1 MGALLIRGLIS
12 GIIVGGVVGVGGV
25 GAVALL
31 VEPVVLEPVAPEAR
45 GSVTSETDTPQ
56 AAVVPEVSAPEP
68 LDAPG
73 DAPDSSPETTVTQL
87 PVGEP
92 VPTVDLPLDEAE
104 EIPAEDAPMA
114 EQDTAPVVEAP
125 VVAEPEVPSS
135 DVVIGAEQE
144 AGEEVAALTPETEAP
159 GADAPARATPE
170 TPETPETPAPD
181 MAAPEE
187 EVAALAEPELAMP
200 EVEEMPATDD
210 APAVD
215 PVPEA
220 APEAAQ
226 PETPAAETPAADTTV
241 TETDDGTLIAGA
253 GQVTPGVDTDE
264 DRLGGDP
271 EPPPPAVSDRLP
283 RIGDEPAAESEVP
296 SPLAEDVP
304 LLRKNAL
311 DFTTIPELPEMAVV
325 LLDTGPGRET
335 VGDVA
340 LMPFPLSV
348 AVDASQPD
356 AEAAIDYYRANNAE
370 VILVVPFPPGV
381 TATDVDVT
389 MQAYDA
395 LLDKVVAVMV
405 PESVGFQN
413 AGDAAAQ
420 LATVLGEKGLGL
432 LSYPAGLNT
441 GHKTAVSEGVPA
453 TLVFRDLDP
462 EDQSADVIRRF
473 LDNVAFRAR
482 NEEGTVALAR
492 VRPDSLQALLEW
504 SLGNRAQTVNLA
516 PLSALLIEQM

>member
-1 MGALLIRGLIS
+1 MIRGLIS
-12 GIIVGGVVGVGGV
+12 GIIVGGVVAAGGV

-31 VEPVVLEPVAPEAR
+31 VEPVVLEPGAPDAAVP
-45 GSVTSETDTPQ
+45 SDTPE

-68 LDAPG
+68 LDPPS
-73 DAPDSSPETTVTQL
+73 DTAPDNTVTQL

-92 VPTVDLPLDEAE
+92 GPTVDLPLDEAE

-114 EQDTAPVVEAP
+114 EQDTAPVIEAP
-125 VVAEPEVPSS
+125 VDDEPEAAGVVAEPVEET
-135 DVVIGAEQE
+135 GAEIAAVEPQAETPDAGSAE
-144 AGEEVAALTPETEAP
+144 AETETAEAEPPVADTPET
-159 GADAPARATPE
+159 T
-170 TPETPETPAPD
+170 
-181 MAAPEE
+181 APEE
-187 EVAALAEPELAMP
+187 EVSALAEPEASMP
-200 EVEEMPATDD
+200 EVAEPPATDNT
-210 APAVD
+210 P
-215 PVPEA
+215 PSEP
-220 APEAAQ
+220 APEDVSEASQADTPPSAPQ
-226 PETPAAETPAADTTV
+226 PSDPPAAETTV

-253 GQVTPGVDTDE
+253 GQVTPGVDTEE

-271 EPPPPAVSDRLP
+271 EPPQPAVSERLP
-283 RIGDEPAAESEVP
+283 RIGDEPAAEAEPP

-325 LLDTGPGRET
+325 LLDTGPGREE

-462 EDQSADVIRRF
+462 EGQSPDVIRRF